1 MALKVVVVLFLAMLV
16 FTDHKFVAGQF
27 CVAGCVA
34 NFKSA
39 DSFINCLID
48 CNRSCPLDCITK
60 FSASRDIMGLLVCVG
75 GCLSPFTTISDEVAT
90 LNPTT
95 TVCNVG
101 CSLGICSKYLNDL
114 NDKFGPCMTSCKE
127 NHCIGG
133 KIALEEA

>member
-16 FTDHKFVAGQF
+16 FTDHKSVAGQF
-27 CVAGCVA
+27 CVVGCIT

-39 DSFINCLID
+39 DSLIKCLVD
-48 CNRSCPLDCITK
+48 CNTPCPLQCITK
-60 FSASRDIMGLLVCVG
+60 FAPTKDVGGLLLCVG
-75 GCLSPFTTISDEVAT
+75 RCLSPFTTISDEVAT

>member
-16 FTDHKFVAGQF
+16 FTDHKSVAGQF
-27 CVAGCVA
+27 CLIECIV
-34 NFKSA
+34 KSKNPA
-39 DSFINCLID
+39 SFINCVVQCDVPCALQ
-48 CNRSCPLDCITK
+48 CITK
-60 FSASRDIMGLLVCVG
+60 FEASGNIEGLFLCVS
-75 GCLSPFTTISDEVAT
+75 GCIVPFKTISDEVAT

-95 TVCNVG
+95 TVCNIG

-133 KIALEEA
+133 KIALQEA